1 MSKLPQLEQRIREKI
16 QQVKD
21 EVHPAHNKIYLE
33 SLRIEIEILNWVL
46 NEIGSLSQ
54 NPGLKENQR

>member
-33 SLRIEIEILNWVL
+33 SLRIEIETLNWVL
-46 NEIGSLSQ
+46 NEIGSLS
-54 NPGLKENQR
+54 